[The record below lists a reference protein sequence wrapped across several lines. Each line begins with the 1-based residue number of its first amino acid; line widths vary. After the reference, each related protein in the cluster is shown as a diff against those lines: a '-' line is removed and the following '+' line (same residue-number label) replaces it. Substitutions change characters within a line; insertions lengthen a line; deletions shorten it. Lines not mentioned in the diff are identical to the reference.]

1 MVEKAVRPICRAFN
15 CRWLIGLLSARI
27 LVMIT
32 IMMIIKLMILYGVW
46 WLYIAFYQLLIIM
59 MMPMIIMKMDE
70 RWSWWTGAQKWMLMA
85 DCLNWFRWSYWSE
98 WCWCWWWYNTDD
110 DTDDDMTL
118 MMMLLMM
125 VMPRYWYWWPTDW
138 SAHSRLAYL
147 CLANLVWSLPLPL
160 FSAKQP

>member
-1 MVEKAVRPICRAFN
+1 
-15 CRWLIGLLSARI
+15 
-27 LVMIT
+27 MIT
-32 IMMIIKLMILYGVW
+32 MMMIIKLMIIHDVW

-59 MMPMIIMKMDE
+59 MMPMVIMKMDE

-110 DTDDDMTL
+110 DTDDDMIL
-118 MMMLLMM
+118 MVMLLMM

-138 SAHSRLAYL
+138 SAHSRLAYH
-147 CLANLVWSLPLPL
+147 CHSSEPSNLWSLLRWNPTPRWYSQRWY
-160 FSAKQP
+160 FVKETRNTP